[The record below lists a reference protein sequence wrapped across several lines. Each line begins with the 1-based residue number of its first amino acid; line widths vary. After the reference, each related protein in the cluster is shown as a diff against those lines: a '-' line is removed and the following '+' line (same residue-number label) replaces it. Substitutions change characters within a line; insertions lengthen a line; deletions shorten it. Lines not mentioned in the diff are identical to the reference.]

1 MLDGTDVKRTPGSGA
16 DRHAATMQEDPGEH
30 GGLEHEDIER
40 DSARRARSAMR
51 SRIWSLTRFKI
62 QRKEWDDQYSRRH
75 LGKRQTCVVGLTP
88 AQENVSI
95 IWGKGRRLIFLEI
108 DGRQR
113 TAVMSNGNDRNILC
127 LRIIAAAI
135 CRGDITDTR
144 HNSLVGHFRDECSL
158 LDDISGSQN
167 DLGGCTGILQP

>member
-1 MLDGTDVKRTPGSGA
+1 MDT
-16 DRHAATMQEDPGEH
+16 HAATMQEDPGEH

-88 AQENVSI
+88 AQERVRI
-95 IWGKGRRLIFLEI
+95 TWGKGRSLIFLEV
-108 DGRQR
+108 DGKQR
-113 TAVMSNGNDRNILC
+113 TAVISDGNDRNILF
-127 LRIIAAAI
+127 LGRVAAAI

-144 HNSLVGHFRDECSL
+144 HSSLVGHFRNL
-158 LDDISGSQN
+158 RNTRLTN
-167 DLGGCTGILQP
+167 VN